1 MVAIASVGVFIDNA
15 ALDRL
20 TLPGGMVNR
29 YVGRLAV
36 EVVVEAAARAPV
48 RTGAMKA
55 SIRLGGGSSNQYG
68 CSERVSIGVGYG
80 IYVTRGTGPLIYSA
94 NGKPMPVGK
103 SSGEPSDMWTWR
115 NVVRGQEANN
125 FMAEAL
131 HSVMVR
137 HGI

>member
-36 EVVVEAAARAPV
+36 EVLAEAAARAPV

-55 SIRLGGGSSNQYG
+55 SLRLGGGSANQYG

-80 IYVTRGTGPLIYSA
+80 IYVTRGTGPYIFSR
-94 NGKPMPVGK
+94 NGKAMPVGK
-103 SSGEPSDMWTWR
+103 SSGEPESSWTWA
-115 NVVRGQEANN
+115 NPVRGQAPNN
-125 FMAEAL
+125 FLAAAL
-131 HSVMVR
+131 HDVMVR